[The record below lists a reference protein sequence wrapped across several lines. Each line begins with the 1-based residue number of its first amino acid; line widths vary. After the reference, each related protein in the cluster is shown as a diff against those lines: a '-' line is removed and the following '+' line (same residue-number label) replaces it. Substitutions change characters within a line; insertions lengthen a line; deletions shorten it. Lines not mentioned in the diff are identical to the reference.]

1 MEAPMVNASFPCRR
15 LALVILATAVGC
27 GRLHE
32 HPLVIEAAEEVRL
45 NARVAETLGAPV
57 TCARS
62 VRGTANET
70 DGIAHLEFE
79 ATGGTGTGLVIVEGK
94 KTRGEWGVNKL
105 VLQPAGGAEIS
116 LIDDLLARTGTDTPA
131 FDPAA
136 AAATPATAPPPGD
149 IEITLPPGPPGQ

>member
-1 MEAPMVNASFPCRR
+1 MVNASFPLCR
-15 LALVILATAVGC
+15 LTLVVLATAAGC

-32 HPLVIEAAEEVRL
+32 HPLVVEATEEVVI
-45 NARVAETLGAPV
+45 NPRVAETLGAPV
-57 TCARS
+57 TCSRS

-79 ATGGTGTGLVIVEGK
+79 AKGATATGTVVVEGK

-105 VLQPAGGAEIS
+105 VLKPAGAAEFSI
-116 LIDDLLARTGTDTPA
+116 LEDLLARTGTDTPA

-136 AAATPATAPPPGD
+136 AAATPATTPPPPGE

>member
-1 MEAPMVNASFPCRR
+1 MEAPDGHCV
-15 LALVILATAVGC
+15 ALVAPSRPR
-27 GRLHE
+27 RLHE
-32 HPLVIEAAEEVRL
+32 HPLVVEATEEVRL
-45 NARVAETLGAPV
+45 NPRVADTLGAPV
-57 TCARS
+57 TCSQS

-79 ATGGTGTGLVIVEGK
+79 AKGAKAAGTVVVEGK
-94 KTRGEWGVNKL
+94 KTRGEWGLNKL
-105 VLQPAGGAEIS
+105 VLQPVGGAEIS

-136 AAATPATAPPPGD
+136 AAAKPSIAPPPPGE